1 MENNVN
7 FRFGK
12 NARMEIARPL
22 DGMEAPALNDY
33 VYFCLTNQISIGLSK
48 GSVTIDTFCT
58 GGEVEVPDGSSTGTL
73 EFGDTTWA
81 ENDAALKIL
90 EDAAFSDTED
100 GSTLF
105 YAVYPIGKKEGAP
118 MFRGQLMVNEWKLD
132 MPSKGVIKVTNG
144 VRAYGK
150 PERGTFTGGVFI
162 PNPKDTVAGVQTIEL
177 VSGVAQPATDYTAG
191 QVRKYTI
198 TTAQPQDIEFK
209 TTGADG
215 DVDLRV
221 YDANSYLVAQGSTVG
236 SNETV
241 NLQAAPA
248 GIYTAHVVAVKA
260 ASDVVITATTSAP
273 TP

>member
-12 NARMEIARPL
+12 NARMEIAKPL
-22 DGMEAPALNDY
+22 DGMEAPALKDY
-33 VYFCLTNQISIGLSK
+33 TYFCLTNQISIGLNK

-90 EDAAFSDTED
+90 EDAAFSETED
-100 GSTLF
+100 GSTLY
-105 YAVYPIGKKEGAP
+105 YAVYPIGKKENAP
-118 MFRGQLMVNEWKLD
+118 MFRGRLMVNEWKLD

-150 PERGTFTGGVFI
+150 PERGTLVGGVFV
-162 PNPKDTVAGVQTIEL
+162 PNPKDTVSGVSTIQL
-177 VSGVAQPATDYTAG
+177 ASGVASAAVNVPAG
-191 QVRKYTI
+191 EVRKYSITVAQKSNITI
-198 TTAQPQDIEFK
+198 TTA
-209 TTGADG
+209 GADG

-221 YDANSYLVAQGSTVG
+221 YDANGFLVAESAKVG

-241 NLQAAPA
+241 TLNDAPM
-248 GIYTAHVVAVKA
+248 GTYTAHVIGTKA
-260 ASDVVITATTSAP
+260 AKNVTVTATAVPAP
-273 TP
+273 